1 MAKQALDA
9 FLELK
14 PSRKMVA
21 QISGESLDSKQ
32 NEAGPARAIIEIMSF
47 RFGDAKSLA
56 KAKEADKKADKRGGD
71 DDDDEP
77 PRAEVAAGKKTGKVE
92 DDYRFQ
98 ITKQI
103 EKATPLLAQAYF
115 SNAFKPKRHD
125 YNSFDEAKV
134 TFRKLGAHSRHP
146 KAFFTLTFR
155 GVYVVGYEL
164 STQGPEPPEETLD
177 FCFQTCEMSY
187 KPQSQD
193 GTLGT
198 ANVKGWNFVSQKEMQ
213 SR

>member
-1 MAKQALDA
+1 MAKEALDA
-9 FLELK
+9 FLELT

-21 QISGESLDSKQ
+21 QVSGESLDSKQ
-32 NEAGPARAIIEIMSF
+32 GDKGSSNAIIEIMSF

-56 KAKEADKKADKRGGD
+56 KAKEADKKAAKRSGD

-77 PRAEVAAGKKTGKVE
+77 DRAEVSAGKRTGKVE

-103 EKATPLLAQAYF
+103 EKSTPYLAQAYF
-115 SNAFKPKRHD
+115 SNSFKPKRHD
-125 YNSFDEAKV
+125 YNSFSEAKV
-134 TFRKLGAHSRHP
+134 LFRKLGAHAKHP
-146 KAFFTLTFR
+146 KSFFSLTFR

-164 STQGPEPPEETLD
+164 QTQGPEPPTETVD

-187 KPQSQD
+187 RAQSKD
-193 GTLGT
+193 GTLG
-198 ANVKGWNFVSQKEMQ
+198 APNIQGWDFVGQKEMKK
-213 SR
+213 